1 MAKVTI
7 DTFAAMTGIPRKNL
21 MVYKKRGKVIVDEET
36 GLIDT
41 NHEFNVTFYN
51 RREAKGKIKGAI
63 PVTPEQVGIIPKRKS
78 RKDTDT
84 KPEPAPQLKRR
95 DPDPEEDAEE
105 DAEEDE
111 DDGSGLM
118 PLTKSEKLYQHYRA
132 ERNRLAAELA
142 ELQIKQKQA
151 NLVEIEAVIPLFQEH
166 NRAVM
171 TETQALME
179 AQLRFLAKE
188 FDIKHERQVEIRG
201 KWTHEINRMMERARE
216 ATKQGIQAIVS
227 NVLANQ

>member
-1 MAKVTI
+1 MAKVSI
-7 DTFAAMTGIPRKNL
+7 DTFAEMTGIERKNL
-21 MVYKKRGKVIVDEET
+21 MVYIKRNKVIVDKET

-41 NHEFNVTFYN
+41 NHDFNVTFYN

-63 PVTPEQVGIIPKRKS
+63 PVTPEQVGIIPKRKIKS
-78 RKDTDT
+78 AMPVT
-84 KPEPAPQLKRR
+84 PEPAPQPKRR
-95 DPDPEEDAEE
+95 TPDPEDDVEDDEE
-105 DAEEDE
+105 I